1 MRLLSSQTALT
12 STLDPSIRY
21 VQSEQTHI
29 VDHPDRLFRRSG
41 GHGHGVELDDPK
53 TDIHTGLPGRK
64 RTADIH
70 DVLVSLAIRM
80 AAHIEALTHVKR
92 LSSLTF
98 ETFLFVLTLVKFFE
112 NAKAVYGRE
121 SVIYIFIRDGTWA
134 FAVIFRRFQLISG
147 DALLMKCA

>member
-1 MRLLSSQTALT
+1 
-12 STLDPSIRY
+12 
-21 VQSEQTHI
+21 
-29 VDHPDRLFRRSG
+29 
-41 GHGHGVELDDPK
+41 
-53 TDIHTGLPGRK
+53 
-64 RTADIH
+64 
-70 DVLVSLAIRM
+70 M
-80 AAHIEALTHVKR
+80 AAHIEALTRVKR